1 MSMYATAVAITG
13 ALLLLLVYVSAGLI
27 PALVALSMLATI
39 MLTVA
44 GIHIFAANVGRILLL
59 LSRRP

>member
-13 ALLLLLVYVSAGLI
+13 ALLLLVYVSAGLI